1 MDFSSMS
8 CSDFVNVLASSE
20 PVPGGGG
27 ASALVG
33 AVGAALGSMVANLTI
48 GKKKYADVEENM
60 RECLQKAE
68 DLQSRLLDLIRQDAE
83 AFAPLAAAYGMP
95 KTTVEEMM
103 AREAVM
109 EPALREAAAVPL
121 AIMETCCEALDVMHE
136 LALKGSRLVISDAGV
151 GAACCRAALQGASL
165 NVFIN
170 TRSMSD
176 RDAATQI
183 NRRAK
188 IMLDDYIPLADRI
201 FTNVQSKLF
210 EKN

>member
-95 KTTVEEMM
+95 KT
-103 AREAVM
+103 
-109 EPALREAAAVPL
+109 L
-121 AIMETCCEALDVMHE
+121 I
-136 LALKGSRLVISDAGV
+136 
-151 GAACCRAALQGASL
+151 
-165 NVFIN
+165 
-170 TRSMSD
+170 
-176 RDAATQI
+176 
-183 NRRAK
+183 
-188 IMLDDYIPLADRI
+188 YIK
-201 FTNVQSKLF
+201 F
-210 EKN
+210 